1 MQRLLVTQHPT
12 MGREFAAQVNFLSGE
27 LIRQLA
33 PFTQAVRELMIAADK
48 RKAIYLLHQQG
59 MGVREIARHLDISP
73 TTVKTI
79 IDQKGQ
85 MPLTI
90 RKDKLHVD
98 PQLLGALY
106 RDCKGHAQR
115 IYEKLNEEHGIAIGY
130 STLTQLLREHGF
142 GTQLSK
148 RCHQVDDAPGEEMQ
162 HDTSPYQ
169 VRLGSTSVKVQASL
183 IYLRYSK
190 VRYLKFYRYFKR
202 FTMKCFLHEALLFW
216 GYAEKICIIDNTNL
230 ARLKGIGK
238 NAVIV
243 PEMASF
249 AKPYGFRFVCH
260 EKGHANRKAG
270 NERGFY
276 TVETN
281 FFPGRHFENLQDL
294 NRQAFQWT
302 TQRSANR
309 PTGRT
314 NIIPA
319 KVFEYEKQYLK
330 KLPAYIEP
338 PYQVHERGTDQYG
351 YMVFKANYYWV
362 PGTERPDVK
371 VLEYSD
377 HLMVYQRRKLLG
389 RYRLAPDGVKN
400 EKIEKARNIIF
411 LGPTGIGKTG
421 LATAFLMHAV
431 EKSYSGRFITFPDL
445 VERLYQSVADHTEA
459 KIIKE
464 MTGYDCL
471 LIDELGYIEVDP
483 MQVSLFFTL
492 MHKRKTTMITSNLG
506 FSKWGSFLKN
516 NQLTAALIDR
526 LTENSHV
533 INMKNCVSLRTKLD
547 LTV

>member
-1 MQRLLVTQHPT
+1 
-12 MGREFAAQVNFLSGE
+12 
-27 LIRQLA
+27 
-33 PFTQAVRELMIAADK
+33 MITADK
-48 RKAIYLLHQQG
+48 RKAVYLLHQQG

-73 TTVKTI
+73 TTVMKI
-79 IDQKGQ
+79 IDQKGE
-85 MPLTI
+85 MPQTI

-98 PQLLGALY
+98 PQLLASLY
-106 RDCKGHAQR
+106 RDCRGRAQR

-142 GTQLSK
+142 GAQRSQ

-169 VRLGSTSVKVQASL
+169 VRIGSTLVKVQASL
-183 IYLRYSK
+183 IYFRYSK
-190 VRYLKFYRYFKR
+190 VRYLKFYRHFKR

-216 GYAEKICIIDNTNL
+216 GYAAKVCIIDNTNL
-230 ARLKGIGK
+230 ARLKGTGK

-243 PEMASF
+243 PEMMSF

-294 NRQAFQWT
+294 NRQAFQWA

-330 KLPAYIEP
+330 KLPTYIEP
-338 PYQVHERGTDQYG
+338 PYQVHKRGTDQYG

-371 VLEYSD
+371 VLEYAD
-377 HLMVYQRRKLLG
+377 HLMVYQSRKLLG

-400 EKIEKARNIIF
+400 EKISPDGAAKPLYQPKYRKKPTAHEEEKLRKLDAVIDAYLTFAMPKSGQPRHRFVRELYRLYASSAPAVFIQAVARAYKYRITSLQTLENIIVLKLKSTCRTSF
-411 LGPTGIGKTG
+411 LPN
-421 LATAFLMHAV
+421 
-431 EKSYSGRFITFPDL
+431 
-445 VERLYQSVADHTEA
+445 
-459 KIIKE
+459 
-464 MTGYDCL
+464 
-471 LIDELGYIEVDP
+471 IDPQLQKRQAYIEGC
-483 MQVSLFFTL
+483 FT
-492 MHKRKTTMITSNLG
+492 
-506 FSKWGSFLKN
+506 
-516 NQLTAALIDR
+516 D
-526 LTENSHV
+526 EV
-533 INMKNCVSLRTKLD
+533 D
-547 LTV
+547 LTIYDQEDDDG